1 MGSAARLGNCKI
13 VGSASFNYEYELTI
27 NAFQTLNKRMP
38 YTYRQ
43 QREIFHFLFL
53 ERLLKISD
61 ARLFV
66 LKGGVNL
73 RFFFNS
79 PRYSQV
85 MDLDVLG
92 GSVATLKKN
101 GYRILEDPAFA
112 RSLATFG
119 IAELIINDPSKAK
132 HSTTTQRFRARLVTT
147 GGDVYPT
154 HVEFSRRGGE
164 HEYVTETIDPGI
176 ARPYRR
182 LAFACQHYPGRSA
195 ALQKLDALANR
206 TEIQVRDA
214 FDLYVL
220 WLGGHLTP
228 EVTGSITQAVR
239 KRAIENVLAFSYAD
253 YQGQVLDYLEPE
265 VLTRFAPE
273 RVWNEICETLLRLL
287 EDKRS

>member
-1 MGSAARLGNCKI
+1 MLM
-13 VGSASFNYEYELTI
+13 T
-27 NAFQTLNKRMP
+27 
-38 YTYRQ
+38 YTSRQ

-53 ERLLKISD
+53 ERLLKIAD
-61 ARLFV
+61 PRLFV

-79 PRYSQV
+79 PRYSED

-92 GSVATLKKN
+92 GSVTTLKKN
-101 GYRILEDPAFA
+101 GYRILEDPSFA

-119 IAELIINDPSKAK
+119 VTALIINDPTKAK

-147 GGDVYPT
+147 SGDVYPT
-154 HVEFSRRGGE
+154 RVEFSRRGSE

-182 LAFACQHYPGRSA
+182 LAFACQHYTAQSA
-195 ALQKLDALANR
+195 ALQKVNALAHR
-206 TEIQVRDA
+206 SEIQVRDA

-220 WLGGHLTP
+220 WLGGHLTSR
-228 EVTGSITQAVR
+228 VTSSMAQAVR
-239 KRAIENVLAFSYAD
+239 RRAIENLLVFSYAD

-265 VLTRFAPE
+265 QMERFGPE
-273 RVWNEICETLLRLL
+273 RVWNEICETLLRELT
-287 EDKRS
+287 STA